1 MEYDKILTDILGRK
15 EFLVVG
21 KNVIR
26 TDALDKALGKARY
39 TADYV
44 PRDTS
49 ILRVFRSSKAHARST
64 QLIHQTP

>member
-1 MEYDKILTDILGRK
+1 MEYDKILGDILGRK

-39 TADYV
+39 TSEAAWHT
-44 PRDTS
+44 P
-49 ILRVFRSSKAHARST
+49 RSSP
-64 QLIHQTP
+64 LIPPLR